1 MNSTCDAIRW
11 LLQDEIVSELRHI
24 SPVTWSMLE
33 KVENHVKQ
41 SEDHPSCFSRHVRL
55 QFVYGAEQSLE
66 LFVKEFERIN
76 LPEYLLNNVE
86 TYYYLTRYFAKLH
99 FFRRETNVSV
109 LI

>member
-1 MNSTCDAIRW
+1 MDPLHGLVHSQRQAVNLTCDTIRW

-24 SPVTWSMLE
+24 GPVNSTMLE

-41 SEDHPSCFSRHVRL
+41 GSEDHPSCISRHVRL

-76 LPEYLLNNVE
+76 LPEYSINKVE
-86 TYYYLTRYFAKLH
+86 KHYYLTR
-99 FFRRETNVSV
+99 
-109 LI
+109 